1 MDKRVVFA
9 VAGSGKTTRIIA
21 GLDLERRFLLVTYT
35 DNNLATLRRKVFEKF
50 GFIPKNITLL
60 TYFTFLHAFCYRPL
74 LAMRMRTNGINFDPP
89 PMHTRWLSRDLDS
102 FYIDPSRRLYH
113 NRIAKLLET
122 KGVIAKAAKRVEKYF
137 DVLCFDEVQD
147 IGGHDFQLLEAICGC
162 DMDLL
167 LVGDFFQYTYT
178 SSQDGNVNSGLHAD
192 YAKYKTRFQKAG
204 LTVDTTALA
213 KSHRCSATVSEFIRE
228 QMGIDIHSHTARAT
242 VVVHITK
249 QSEFD
254 ELHACEKTV
263 KLFIQEHGRYGCH
276 SENWGRSKGQDHH
289 RDVCVVLH
297 QAAYKAYLAG
307 GLREI
312 SPLTMSKLYVACS
325 RASGN
330 LYLVSDKLA
339 KKFKQPAAAKLAAN
353 L

>member
-50 GFIPKNITLL
+50 GFIPANITLL

-74 LAMRMRTNGINFDPP
+74 LAMRMRTKGINFDMPP
-89 PMHTRWLSRDLDS
+89 EYTLWLSRDLDA
-102 FYIDPSRRLYH
+102 FYIDSSRRLYH
-113 NRIAKLLET
+113 NRIAKLLDT
-122 KGVIAKAAKRVEKYF
+122 KGVIAEAAKRVEKYF

-162 DMDLL
+162 DMDVL
-167 LVGDFFQYTYT
+167 LVGDFFQHTYT
-178 SSQDGNVNSGLHAD
+178 SSRDGNINGSLHAD
-192 YAKYKTRFQKAG
+192 YAKYKKRFQKAG
-204 LTVDTTALA
+204 LAVDTTSLT
-213 KSHRCSATVSEFIRE
+213 KSHRCSTTVCRFIRDH
-228 QMGIDIHSHTARAT
+228 MGIDIHSHADRAT
-242 VVVHITK
+242 DVVHVTK

-263 KLFIQEHGRYGCH
+263 KLFIQEHARYGCH
-276 SENWGRSKGQDHH
+276 SQNWGGSKGQDHH
-289 RDVCVVLH
+289 HDVCVVLH
-297 QAAYKAYLAG
+297 QAAYKAYRAD
-307 GLREI
+307 GLRKI

-339 KKFKQPAAAKLAAN
+339 KKFKQPAASKRTASL
-353 L
+353 

>member
-21 GLDLERRFLLVTYT
+21 CLDLERRFLLVTYT

-50 GFIPKNITLL
+50 GFIPANITLL

-74 LAMRMRTNGINFDPP
+74 LAMRMRTRGINFDMPP
-89 PMHTRWLSRDLDS
+89 VQTLRFSRDS
-102 FYIDPSRRLYH
+102 HAFYIDPSRRLYH
-113 NRIAKLLET
+113 NRIAKLLAT
-122 KGVIAKAAKRVEKYF
+122 KGVIGEAAKRVEKYF

-167 LVGDFFQYTYT
+167 LVGDFFQHTYT
-178 SSQDGNVNSGLHAD
+178 SSQDGNVNGGLHAD
-192 YAKYKTRFQKAG
+192 YTKYKRRLQMAG
-204 LTVDTTALA
+204 LTVDTTSLA
-213 KSHRCSATVSEFIRE
+213 KSHRCSATVSQFIRE
-228 QMGIDIHSHTARAT
+228 HMGIDIHSHTDRAT
-242 VVVHITK
+242 DVVHITK
-249 QSEFD
+249 QNEFD

-263 KLFIQEHGRYGCH
+263 KLFIQEHAKYGCH
-276 SENWGRSKGQDHH
+276 SQNWGGSKGQDHH

-297 QAAYKAYLAG
+297 EAAYKAYLAG
-307 GLREI
+307 GLRKI

-339 KKFKQPAAAKLAAN
+339 KKFKQPRAAKHAAS